1 MFKLFKKIKKNFNP
15 GSIFA
20 FTKGILIGKMVV
32 LVDSSEEKSFL
43 MLPDMLPYTMKN
55 DEFYFNYRNKTLD
68 YIEELPDDVFV
79 VVKAQY
85 LKSIHAA

>member
-1 MFKLFKKIKKNFNP
+1 MFSFFKKIKKKFKP

-32 LVDSSEEKSFL
+32 LVDSSEEKLFL
-43 MLPDMLPYTMKN
+43 MLPDMLPYTMKES
-55 DEFYFNYRNKTLD
+55 EFYLNYRNKSLD
-68 YIEELPDDVFV
+68 YIEVLPDDVFA

-85 LKSIHAA
+85 LKCIHAE